1 MYNMLLFGFKI
12 NSMILVALV
21 AIGIYF
27 MSSSSCASC
36 KSNEGMVNNSTN
48 GGMTMF
54 ANTQFKA
61 ECCPSAYSNSSGCAC
76 MSREQ
81 RNMLAHRGGNNTPYS
96 GY

>member
-1 MYNMLLFGFKI
+1 MYNMLLFGYKI
-12 NSMILVALV
+12 NSMIVIALV
-21 AIGIYF
+21 FIGLIL
-27 MSSSSCASC
+27 MSSSSCESC
-36 KSNEGMVNNSTN
+36 KSNEGMTNNSAN
-48 GGMTMF
+48 GLMF

-96 GY
+96 EY